1 MDIATTIFIIFKG
14 WKMEKLK
21 LLNRIDVLYIK
32 SILRS
37 EQANKQAELEQVE
50 LEQSPE
56 YIKTT
61 NILHIQ
67 NELETIKNILNKLN

>member
-1 MDIATTIFIIFKG
+1 MN
-14 WKMEKLK
+14 KLK
-21 LLNRIDVLYIK
+21 LLNRIDILYIK

-37 EQANKQAELEQVE
+37 EQLNKQAQLEQVE

-56 YIKTT
+56 YIKRT

>member
-1 MDIATTIFIIFKG
+1 MD
-14 WKMEKLK
+14 KLNK
-21 LLNRIDVLYIK
+21 LNKIDILYIK

-37 EQANKQAELEQVE
+37 EQKTKQAELERTQS
-50 LEQSPE
+50 EQMPE

-67 NELETIKNILNKLN
+67 NEIETIANILNKLK

>member
-1 MDIATTIFIIFKG
+1 MD
-14 WKMEKLK
+14 KLK
-21 LLNRIDVLYIK
+21 LLNRIDILYIK

-37 EQANKQAELEQVE
+37 EQANKQAELEQE
-50 LEQSPE
+50 RQEQKPE

>member
-1 MDIATTIFIIFKG
+1 MN
-14 WKMEKLK
+14 KLK
-21 LLNRIDVLYIK
+21 LLNRVNIVCIK

-37 EQANKQAELEQVE
+37 EQLNKQAHLEQFE

-56 YIKTT
+56 YIKRT

>member
-1 MDIATTIFIIFKG
+1 
-14 WKMEKLK
+14 MEKLK

-37 EQANKQAELEQVE
+37 EQANKQAELEQE
-50 LEQSPE
+50 RQEQKPE
-56 YIKTT
+56 YIKIT

-67 NELETIKNILNKLN
+67 NELETITNILNKLN

>member
-1 MDIATTIFIIFKG
+1 MD
-14 WKMEKLK
+14 KLK
-21 LLNRIDVLYIK
+21 LLNRMDILYIK

-37 EQANKQAELEQVE
+37 EQANKQAELEQ
-50 LEQSPE
+50 EQQEQKPE

-67 NELETIKNILNKLN
+67 NELETITNILNKLNKE